1 MSMSAFTE
9 QLKELNPS
17 LQITREANQRHMDY
31 IAYTSPEAE
40 KLGSASAPWRTAFH
54 TFEENHIHPERL
66 ITSLFKNPKEV
77 RNPRE
82 FMMGLYWIASDMQ
95 DVELPL
101 SFMIC
106 LKKKNYSVSGS
117 L

>member
-40 KLGSASAPWRTAFH
+40 KLGSASAPWRTAFEGIDRMRGKAAGGV
-54 TFEENHIHPERL
+54 EETKTWRN
-66 ITSLFKNPKEV
+66 SFLFSGEEPVTKSNSRAGSKNRV
-77 RNPRE
+77 IDSYR
-82 FMMGLYWIASDMQ
+82 YISTD
-95 DVELPL
+95 
-101 SFMIC
+101 
-106 LKKKNYSVSGS
+106 
-117 L
+117 

>member
-54 TFEENHIHPERL
+54 TFEENHIHPERFNRF
-66 ITSLFKNPKEV
+66 TFQKSQRSQES
-77 RNPRE
+77 PRAHDGTLLDC
-82 FMMGLYWIASDMQ
+82 FRHARCRVASI
-95 DVELPL
+95 LL
-101 SFMIC
+101 
-106 LKKKNYSVSGS
+106 
-117 L
+117 

>member
-82 FMMGLYWIASDMQ
+82 LMMRLY
-95 DVELPL
+95 
-101 SFMIC
+101 
-106 LKKKNYSVSGS
+106 
-117 L
+117 